1 MNIVLYCIYNLTEFR
16 RSSQMPREGIKGTI
30 NGIRRTSKGGNV
42 KSYTDK
48 NVVSGKKYTYTVKAY
63 IICPAGYI
71 SGGYNKTGVTI
82 TVK

>member
-1 MNIVLYCIYNLTEFR
+1 MLRVI
-16 RSSQMPREGIKGTI
+16 Q
-30 NGIRRTSKGGNV
+30 IRMLL
-42 KSYTDK
+42 
-48 NVVSGKKYTYTVKAY
+48 VVKKYTYTVKAY